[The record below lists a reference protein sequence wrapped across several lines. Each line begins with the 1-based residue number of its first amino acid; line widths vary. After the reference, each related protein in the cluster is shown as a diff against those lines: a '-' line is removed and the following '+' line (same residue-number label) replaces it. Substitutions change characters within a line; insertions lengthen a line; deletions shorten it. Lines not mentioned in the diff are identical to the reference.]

1 MSDHELSDAEACELT
16 LRGTPLG
23 AATGRSQASAPL
35 SSVPPAAELIR
46 SVRSQGCA
54 PVQPAAS
61 PAGGPGARS
70 RTSLGGALPICS
82 SREDHQQSNPCV
94 SVRAQANRRMLYRMQ
109 DGLRSIQRDRVAR
122 CGRVRIGSNVA
133 ILIGASGRAHY
144 GGLLRCGSVWACP
157 VCGSAIR
164 AGRAEEVRRAVERHG
179 SQRALLLSLT
189 VRHGLGHALRCV
201 RRGVAKAWTRM
212 IRGAPWK
219 RFAKRVGLVGLI
231 RALEVTHGPENG
243 WHPHIHALVLTGRT
257 LDDAELRDASMWLS
271 ERWQECVQRA
281 LGDEHRP
288 DYAHGCDLR
297 PCHSADYIAKLGLE
311 LTAPGRSKR
320 AKGQNRTPMEIAYD
334 FATEGRGRDS
344 ALWTDFCESMYGAK
358 MLTWSKDLRKRLG
371 MPAELSDEE
380 LSEEAETHEIL
391 ALIAGRDW
399 DRLRDTP
406 GVRTALL
413 EAAERGG
420 LRGLIALASRLGS
433 DLLARASPAA

>member
-1 MSDHELSDAEACELT
+1 
-16 LRGTPLG
+16 
-23 AATGRSQASAPL
+23 
-35 SSVPPAAELIR
+35 
-46 SVRSQGCA
+46 
-54 PVQPAAS
+54 
-61 PAGGPGARS
+61 
-70 RTSLGGALPICS
+70 
-82 SREDHQQSNPCV
+82 
-94 SVRAQANRRMLYRMQ
+94 
-109 DGLRSIQRDRVAR
+109 
-122 CGRVRIGSNVA
+122 
-133 ILIGASGRAHY
+133 
-144 GGLLRCGSVWACP
+144 
-157 VCGSAIR
+157 
-164 AGRAEEVRRAVERHG
+164 
-179 SQRALLLSLT
+179 
-189 VRHGLGHALRCV
+189 
-201 RRGVAKAWTRM
+201 
-212 IRGAPWK
+212 
-219 RFAKRVGLVGLI
+219 LI